1 MSVKV
6 MQVSL
11 RGGGVINYTL
21 EAGVAEAALKT
32 FKERADEASVVLAG
46 YTVEGWPF
54 ALRVSEIAAVIV
66 GDGQVP
72 GAPRGGMTPPGRYL
86 SGN

>member
-6 MQVSL
+6 IQVSL
-11 RGGGVINYTL
+11 RGGGVINYTVD
-21 EAGVAEAALKT
+21 AAAAETFLQT
-32 FKERADEASVVLAG
+32 FKQRSAESVVLAG

-66 GDGQVP
+66 GDGQTP